1 MPMKTLIAA
10 DDLAR
15 ALASPHPPH
24 LLDCRF
30 DLGDPAAGRAAW
42 EAGHLTGAVH
52 AHLDDD
58 LSGPKHG
65 ADGRFRGRH
74 PLPARERFAATLGA
88 WGVDRN
94 TPVVAYDGQ
103 GGMYAA
109 RAWWLL
115 RWLGH
120 TDVAVLDGG
129 IAAWTASGG
138 PLVTDTPP
146 LVAQPPYPI
155 SAPGLATLDVGA
167 VNAGLGRL
175 RLTMYTRILVPTDGS
190 DITSKAVQTA
200 LGLAKPDRRRVVR
213 HQREGALPLQ
223 RHLRDAAGAAA
234 GVLRRAGAHRR
245 RHVKAVTDAASGRR
259 GLQRATPSRRCTPG
273 RRSSTTPRP
282 GLRPDRDGLARP
294 PRRVG
299 LAAGQRDPEGADA
312 QHLAGADG
320 EVTHPRAA
328 AALAWA
334 RRGRLPL
341 RDQDGQWACCGC
353 QLMKGQQHQPGRRC
367 HPAELG
373 QRCRAMQAAL
383 QLRHQVGHGH
393 VDEAAGRH
401 HQQVGKQRLPGP
413 DHEVAQHAAGHR
425 GQARQGV
432 VDSSA
437 LAR

>member
-15 ALASPHPPH
+15 ALAGPHPPR

-42 EAGHLTGAVH
+42 EAGHLPGAVH

-146 LVAQPPYPI
+146 LVAQPPYPM

-175 RLTMYTRILVPTDGS
+175 RLVDARAPERFRGDAEPLDRVAGHVPGAANRFFKDNLAPDGRF
-190 DITSKAVQTA
+190 KAAGT
-200 LGLAKPDRRRVVR
+200 
-213 HQREGALPLQ
+213 
-223 RHLRDAAGAAA
+223 LRDEWAA
-234 GVLRRAGAHRR
+234 
-245 RHVKAVTDAASGRR
+245 
-259 GLQRATPSRRCTPG
+259 
-273 RRSSTTPRP
+273 
-282 GLRPDRDGLARP
+282 
-294 PRRVG
+294 
-299 LAAGQRDPEGADA
+299 LAAGGPLVHYCGSGVTACHNVLAVAHAGLGDGTLYPGSWSEWCDDPIR
-312 QHLAGADG
+312 
-320 EVTHPRAA
+320 PC
-328 AALAWA
+328 A
-334 RRGRLPL
+334 RG
-341 RDQDGQWACCGC
+341 
-353 QLMKGQQHQPGRRC
+353 
-367 HPAELG
+367 
-373 QRCRAMQAAL
+373 
-383 QLRHQVGHGH
+383 
-393 VDEAAGRH
+393 
-401 HQQVGKQRLPGP
+401 
-413 DHEVAQHAAGHR
+413 
-425 GQARQGV
+425 
-432 VDSSA
+432 
-437 LAR
+437 